1 VLCTF
6 PNQSDSCVFYNDPV
20 DIIFN
25 DRSLIQLFAAYG
37 YQLQMDLRAADGL
50 PDVTGAPVT
59 TVSVNGVG
67 TAAYDTLLELVK
79 SGQLPCVGSASDYQN
94 QKFTAPVSLRPLMGY
109 TLDLN
114 TNPALPA
121 PPAGSAI
128 TPLFRRSFSTG
139 RYADMKALAHDL
151 GSTLIVHRPLTQK
164 LTLVGSPTATVV
176 PDQDVQDAFMAAGE
190 QALPAPDKNAIVI
203 YWAPAAPA
211 GPYVPNAILF
221 DSVEP
226 LWRTRPEPTFANPI
240 PSDPSFK
247 VVTISDV
254 SSLNVIEQ
262 AGSSIGGFVRTP
274 GGTRTVAIF
283 SDSFSPPAS
292 GTVVTLALHR
302 AASTVY
308 GNAVQDEI
316 IIALTVSPRAPWEN
330 DHV

>member
-1 VLCTF
+1 
-6 PNQSDSCVFYNDPV
+6 
-20 DIIFN
+20 
-25 DRSLIQLFAAYG
+25 
-37 YQLQMDLRAADGL
+37 
-50 PDVTGAPVT
+50 
-59 TVSVNGVG
+59 
-67 TAAYDTLLELVK
+67 
-79 SGQLPCVGSASDYQN
+79 
-94 QKFTAPVSLRPLMGY
+94 
-109 TLDLN
+109 
-114 TNPALPA
+114 
-121 PPAGSAI
+121 
-128 TPLFRRSFSTG
+128 
-139 RYADMKALAHDL
+139 
-151 GSTLIVHRPLTQK
+151 